1 MIERYFLNKIISVSR
16 SAVVEIWIYM
26 LNKVLPWLSHLLRVT
41 KEFVVTVL
49 FSLSPILISGLA
61 IATFTEQSFKDAVIE
76 NVESGEV
83 FLYTAA
89 FLAPYIVN
97 RLGEGIKGLFKE
109 TCFYLFWAV
118 LLSGAFVFLVIRIET
133 LITGSLKIQEST
145 LSLVSYLVVLFTA
158 FIWYYS
164 VWPLHY
170 KSKRKPFQKN
180 EEEMLDLNEN
190 LDKKLGA

>member
-1 MIERYFLNKIISVSR
+1 
-16 SAVVEIWIYM
+16 M
-26 LNKVLPWLSHLLRVT
+26 LDKVLLWLLHLLRVT

-61 IATFTEQSFKDAVIE
+61 ITTFTEQNFKDAVID
-76 NVESGEV
+76 NFKSGEV

-118 LLSGAFVFLVIRIET
+118 LLSGAYVFLVIRIEM

-145 LSLVSYLVVLFTA
+145 LNIVSYVVVLFTA
-158 FIWYYS
+158 LIWYYS

-170 KSKRKPFQKN
+170 KSKGKPFQKN
-180 EEEMLDLNEN
+180 EEEMQDLNDE
-190 LDKKLGA
+190 LDKKLGAKSAENRN

>member
-1 MIERYFLNKIISVSR
+1 M
-16 SAVVEIWIYM
+16 YM
-26 LNKVLPWLSHLLRVT
+26 LNKVLPWISHLLRVT
-41 KEFVVTVL
+41 KELFVTVL

-76 NVESGEV
+76 NFKSGEV

-97 RLGEGIKGLFKE
+97 RLGEGIKGIFKE

-118 LLSGAFVFLVIRIET
+118 LFSGAYVFLVMRIET
-133 LITGSLKIQEST
+133 LITDSLKIQEST
-145 LSLVSYLVVLFTA
+145 LSLVSYLVVLLTA

-170 KSKRKPFQKN
+170 KSKQKPHKKN
-180 EEEMLDLNEN
+180 EEEMLDLNDN
-190 LDKKLGA
+190 LDKKLGV